1 MRCIIPAAGKGTR
14 LRPHTLAKPKALLP
28 LGNQPIIAHIM
39 NRVIDAGITDFII
52 IVGYEKEKLVKYIT
66 NQFSGKCKLTFLE
79 QKERKG
85 LGHAIYMASEFLDEE
100 PVLIALGDSIYEKSF
115 TKMLHTF
122 EKFPSWAGALTVKE
136 VSNPQAYGVVI
147 TKPNSLI
154 ASRLEEKPQVP
165 KSNKAIT
172 GIYMIRNS
180 SNLLKALKSIVTSDT
195 KGAGGE
201 IQLTDALQYMI
212 DDGSILGTINSG
224 KWFDCGKKESLLE
237 ANKFILSKNGES
249 EIYSKIE
256 NSIIIHPVAIQEN
269 CHISNSIIGPHVS
282 IASGTTINRGILSS
296 SIIGNRTSI
305 ENVNLHDSIIGDE
318 VKLVGGLSDF
328 NIGDN
333 SNIQFS

>member
-14 LRPHTLAKPKALLP
+14 LRPHTHAKPKALLP

-39 NRVIDAGITDFII
+39 NQVIDAGITDIII
-52 IVGYEKEKLVKYIT
+52 IVGYEKEKLIKYVT
-66 NQFSGKCKLTFLE
+66 NRFSQKCKLTFLE

-115 TKMLHTF
+115 TNMLQMF

-147 TKPNSLI
+147 TESDSSVAI
-154 ASRLEEKPQVP
+154 RLVEKPKEP
-165 KSNKAIT
+165 KSNQAIT

-180 SNLLKALKSIVTSDT
+180 IALLKALKTMVTADS

-201 IQLTDALQYMI
+201 IQLTDALQRMI

-237 ANKFILSKNGES
+237 ANRFILSKNKES
-249 EIYSKIE
+249 EIYSKME

-269 CHISNSIIGPHVS
+269 CHISNSIIGPYVS
-282 IASGTTINRGILSS
+282 IASGTTIKRGILSS

-305 ENVNLHDSIIGDE
+305 ENVNLNDSIIGDE
-318 VKLVGGLSDF
+318 VKLVGTLSDF

>member
-14 LRPHTLAKPKALLP
+14 LRPHTYAKPKALLP

-39 NRVIDAGITDFII
+39 NQVIDAGITDVII

-66 NQFSGKCKLTFLE
+66 NQFSDKCKLTFLE

-115 TKMLHTF
+115 TNMLQIF

-147 TKPNSLI
+147 TKPNSPI
-154 ASRLEEKPQVP
+154 AIRLEEKPQVP

-180 SNLLKALKSIVTSDT
+180 INLKKALNDIVASDS

-201 IQLTDALQYMI
+201 IQLTDVLQHMI

-224 KWFDCGKKESLLE
+224 LWFDCGKKESLLE
-237 ANKFILSKNGES
+237 ANKFILSKNEES
-249 EIYSKIE
+249 EIYSKTE

-282 IASGTTINRGILSS
+282 IAAGTTIRRGILSS

-305 ENVNLHDSIIGDE
+305 ENVNLNDSIIGDE

>member
-1 MRCIIPAAGKGTR
+1 VRCIIPAAGKGTR
-14 LRPHTLAKPKALLP
+14 LRPHTHAKPKALLP

-39 NRVIDAGITDFII
+39 KQAIDAGIKDIII
-52 IVGYEKEKLVKYIT
+52 IVGYEKEKLIKYVT
-66 NQFSGKCKLTFLE
+66 DQFSHKCKLTFLE

-115 TKMLHTF
+115 SQMLHTF

-147 TKPNSLI
+147 TKPNSPVAI
-154 ASRLEEKPQVP
+154 RLLEKPQVP

-180 SNLLKALKSIVTSDT
+180 VDLSKALKNIVTSGS

-201 IQLTDALQYMI
+201 IQLTDALQHMI
-212 DDGSILGTINSG
+212 DDGSVLGTINAG

-237 ANKFILSKNGES
+237 ANKFILSKKEES

-256 NSIIIHPVAIQEN
+256 NSIIIHPVAIQKD
-269 CHISNSIIGPHVS
+269 CDISNSIIGPYVS
-282 IASGTTINRGILSS
+282 IASGTTIKRGILSS

-305 ENVNLHDSIIGDE
+305 ENVNLNDSIIGDE

>member
-39 NRVIDAGITDFII
+39 NQVIDAGITDVII
-52 IVGYEKEKLVKYIT
+52 IVGYEKEKLIKYIT
-66 NQFSGKCKLTFLE
+66 NQFSRKCKLTFLE

-85 LGHAIYMASEFLDEE
+85 LGHAIYMASEILDEE

-115 TKMLHTF
+115 TKMLQTF

-147 TKPNSLI
+147 TKPNSPVV
-154 ASRLEEKPQVP
+154 SRLEEKPQVP

-180 SNLLKALKSIVTSDT
+180 INLQKALNHIVTSNS
-195 KGAGGE
+195 KGAGDE
-201 IQLTDALQYMI
+201 IQLTDVLQHMI

-224 KWFDCGKKESLLE
+224 LWFDCGKKESLLE
-237 ANKFILSKNGES
+237 ANKFILSKNEES

-282 IASGTTINRGILSS
+282 IAAGTTINRGILSS

>member
-1 MRCIIPAAGKGTR
+1 
-14 LRPHTLAKPKALLP
+14 
-28 LGNQPIIAHIM
+28 
-39 NRVIDAGITDFII
+39 
-52 IVGYEKEKLVKYIT
+52 
-66 NQFSGKCKLTFLE
+66 
-79 QKERKG
+79 
-85 LGHAIYMASEFLDEE
+85 
-100 PVLIALGDSIYEKSF
+100 
-115 TKMLHTF
+115 MLQIF
-122 EKFPSWAGALTVKE
+122 ENFPSWAGALTVKE

-147 TKPNSLI
+147 TKPNSPI
-154 ASRLEEKPQVP
+154 AIRLEEKPQVP

-180 SNLLKALKSIVTSDT
+180 INLKKALNDIVASDS

-201 IQLTDALQYMI
+201 IQLTDVLQHMI

-224 KWFDCGKKESLLE
+224 LWFDCGKKESLLE
-237 ANKFILSKNGES
+237 ANKFILSKNEES
-249 EIYSKIE
+249 EIYSKTE

-282 IASGTTINRGILSS
+282 IAAGTTIRRGILSS

-305 ENVNLHDSIIGDE
+305 ENVNLNDSIIGDE